1 MTPDTIDEGVVN
13 PEEELKGCLI
23 TLYRLSEEQIL
34 QIEHEM
40 LARKLRFGPAAV
52 ASGLIT
58 QVELDKAITWV
69 QEIARRS
76 QWGVIESALRR
87 APVARTIT
95 LKHAESVKPG
105 PMLTLVQDPYHPRS
119 ELIRSLRTELLMFE
133 TRHSRANAL
142 AILSPGPG
150 EGRSLLAAELAIAFA
165 QLGRRTLLV
174 DADLRHPGLHNMF
187 GAENTWGLAQ
197 ALAFSETPRLIG
209 VDGLP
214 QLSLMTSG
222 LIAPN
227 PLELLSDGRFERKL
241 AEWRR
246 SFDFILLDTPPVSE
260 YSDALAIATLAGRVL
275 VVSRAAS
282 TPHKEMKE
290 MLRRLGS
297 TQAQIL
303 GAVLNNF

>member
-1 MTPDTIDEGVVN
+1 MNPDAIDEGVLN

-23 TLYRLSEEQIL
+23 TLYRLSEEQI
-34 QIEHEM
+34 QRIEQEM
-40 LARKLRFGPAAV
+40 LAKRLSFGAAAV
-52 ASGLIT
+52 TSEVIT
-58 QVELDKAITWV
+58 KIELDKAINWV
-69 QEIARRS
+69 EEIARRS
-76 QWGVIESALRR
+76 RWGVIESALRR
-87 APVARTIT
+87 APIARTVT
-95 LKHAESVKPG
+95 LKHSQVVKPG

-133 TRHSRANAL
+133 SRNNRANAL
-142 AILSPGPG
+142 AIMSPGPG

-174 DADLRHPGLHNMF
+174 DADLRRPGQHSLF

-197 ALAFSETPRLIG
+197 ALAFSESPRLLG
-209 VDGLP
+209 VEGLP
-214 QLSLMTSG
+214 QLSLLTSG

-227 PLELLSDGRFERKL
+227 PLELLSDGRFERKI

-246 SFDFILLDTPPVSE
+246 NFDFLVLDTPPVSE
-260 YSDALAIATLAGRVL
+260 YSDGLAIATIAGRVL

-282 TPHKEMKE
+282 TAHGEMKE

-297 TQAQIL
+297 AQAQIL
-303 GAVLNNF
+303 GAVLNHF